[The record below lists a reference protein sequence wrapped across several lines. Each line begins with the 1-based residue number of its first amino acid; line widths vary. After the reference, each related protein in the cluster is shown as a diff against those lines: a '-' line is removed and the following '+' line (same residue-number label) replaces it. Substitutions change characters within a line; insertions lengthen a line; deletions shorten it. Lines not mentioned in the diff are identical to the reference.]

1 MKYFALSLF
10 FVFLSCKDPIPTDQ
24 VNPVD
29 KTEDLTSF
37 SYNPQSYNVV
47 LPAGFPKLIVP
58 TDNPLTLDGVEL
70 GRKLFYDPIL
80 SKDSSKSCFSCH
92 IQSKAFTDGGAV
104 SIGLN
109 GISGTR
115 SSMSLENTGFYEFGI
130 FWDGRVHTLEE
141 QALLPVEDATE
152 LQFTWNEVVNR
163 LKKSKLY
170 PEAFRKAFGITKKSE
185 ISKDLAKKAIAQFE
199 RTLVSS
205 GNSKYDR
212 VINGKAFFDD
222 DELRGYGIFNN
233 LQGYKDAQCGHC
245 HAPPLTTTGQFFNN
259 GIDSVLT
266 LNDFKDKGL
275 GNVTKKIE
283 DNGKFKVPSLRNIML
298 TAPYMHDGRMK
309 TIEEVLD
316 HYQSGGHYA
325 KNLDPFLNQ
334 ININTRDKADII
346 AFLKTLTD
354 TTFINDKRFS
364 NPF

>member
-1 MKYFALSLF
+1 VKYFTVFLF
-10 FVFLSCKDPIPTDQ
+10 FVVLSCKDNTPTNPI
-24 VNPVD
+24 D
-29 KTEDLTSF
+29 KDEDLTSIT
-37 SYNPQSYNVV
+37 YNPQIYNVAV
-47 LPAGFPKLIVP
+47 PANFPKLNIP
-58 TDNPLTLDGVEL
+58 QDNPITIDGVEL

-80 SKDSSKSCFSCH
+80 SRDSSKSCFSCH
-92 IQSKAFTDGGAV
+92 NQAKAFTDGEAV
-104 SIGLN
+104 STGLGGLMGN
-109 GISGTR
+109 R
-115 SSMSLENTGFYEFGI
+115 SSMSLENTGYFELGI

-141 QALLPVEDATE
+141 QALLPIEDPNE
-152 LQFTWNEVVNR
+152 LQFSWTELEKR
-163 LKKSKLY
+163 LKRGSIY
-170 PEAFRKAFGITKKSE
+170 PAAFRKAFGITKKSE

-275 GNVTKKIE
+275 GNVTKKLE

-309 TIEEVLD
+309 TMEEVLD
-316 HYQSGGHYA
+316 HYQSGGHYS